1 VLLVLGGA
9 RLAVTLK
16 SFNGTEPLM
25 LASVPPGKLRLALL
39 PIELV
44 LCSGVAGTGA
54 FTVTVTVVAGAM
66 LLLAPQELGVV
77 REVIVEV
84 WIVPK
89 LQLIAPLLTVLWQLV
104 TVAEVVL
111 APRVSVKIAPETGS
125 PVL

>member
-1 VLLVLGGA
+1 MLLVLGGA